1 MNGCLTDRSSRIQ
14 VPSSELFICHLCAMC
29 WSLLQWPSLL
39 QSSFRSPPLF
49 KYKHL
54 LEWCLSYLENEN
66 CQFMCW
72 SCANSQGG
80 GMMEGRASLKR
91 CSQSGARHKP
101 LQRVSVVH
109 GARTICR
116 FFSLVIPE
124 QKFQIDF
131 PLTSNATNTLHAQK
145 QDLINP
151 EPWNCEKQNH
161 QRKPRKRTLDITTK
175 SNNGVWIL

>member
-1 MNGCLTDRSSRIQ
+1 VNGCLRDRSWRIQ
-14 VPSSELFICHLCAMC
+14 VPSSELFIWHLCAMC

-54 LEWCLSYLENEN
+54 QERCWSYLENEN

-109 GARTICR
+109 RQGPDAD
-116 FFSLVIPE
+116 FSVWWSQNKNFKLIFHSPVMQQTPYTH
-124 QKFQIDF
+124 KNK
-131 PLTSNATNTLHAQK
+131 TS
-145 QDLINP
+145 
-151 EPWNCEKQNH
+151 
-161 QRKPRKRTLDITTK
+161 
-175 SNNGVWIL
+175 

>member
-1 MNGCLTDRSSRIQ
+1 MNGCLRDRSWRIQ
-14 VPSSELFICHLCAMC
+14 VPSSELFIWHLCAMC
-29 WSLLQWPSLL
+29 WSLLQRPSLL

-54 LEWCLSYLENEN
+54 QERCWSYLENEN

-101 LQRVSVVH
+101 LQRVYCS
-109 GARTICR
+109 TICLLFTR
-116 FFSLVIPE
+116 FFICCFLPKAHASRMMEL
-124 QKFQIDF
+124 FQQTLQFLLQWRHCFF
-131 PLTSNATNTLHAQK
+131 PFEILSMTA
-145 QDLINP
+145 I
-151 EPWNCEKQNH
+151 
-161 QRKPRKRTLDITTK
+161 
-175 SNNGVWIL
+175 WIIQS